1 MLEKKIKTVKLVVVN
16 CSGVLT
22 DGQFSFTSNGEETIS
37 FSSKD
42 VFGSKLLAE
51 RNGVNIV
58 LISSER
64 ATPFLRFALK
74 IGLDDHYLGIE
85 KNVAIIDQLK
95 SSYGVEAKQI
105 AYIGCE
111 LDDLPMMQ
119 QVGFS
124 VCPLDA
130 AYEVRNAA
138 HYVCNSCSG
147 SGVIRE
153 IADLLNVQSSSVSS
167 I

>member
-1 MLEKKIKTVKLVVVN
+1 VLEKKIKAIKLIVVN
-16 CSGVLT
+16 CDGVLT
-22 DGQFSFTSNGEETIS
+22 DGHFSFTENGEEAIS

-42 VFGSKLLAE
+42 IFGFKLLAD
-51 RNGVNIV
+51 RSDLDIV

-64 ATPFLRFALK
+64 ATPFLRYALK
-74 IGLDDHYLGIE
+74 LGLDDRYLGIE
-85 KNVAIIDQLK
+85 KNVAVIDQFK
-95 SSYGVEAKQI
+95 SDYDLEAMQI

-111 LDDLPMMQ
+111 LDDLQMMR

-124 VCPLDA
+124 ICPLDA

-138 HYVCNSCSG
+138 NYVCNSCSG

-153 IADLLNVQSSSVSS
+153 IADLFNVKSPSVSYS
-167 I
+167 

>member
-1 MLEKKIKTVKLVVVN
+1 VLEKKIKAIKLIVVN
-16 CSGVLT
+16 CDGVLT
-22 DGQFSFTSNGEETIS
+22 DGHFSFTENGEEAIS

-42 VFGSKLLAE
+42 IFGFKLLAD
-51 RNGVNIV
+51 RSGLNIV

-74 IGLDDHYLGIE
+74 LGLDDRYLGIE
-85 KNVAIIDQLK
+85 KNVAVFDQLK
-95 SSYGVEAKQI
+95 SNYDLEAMQI

-111 LDDLPMMQ
+111 LDDLQMMR

-124 VCPLDA
+124 ICPLDA

-138 HYVCNSCSG
+138 NYVCNSCSG

-153 IADLLNVQSSSVSS
+153 IADLFNVKSPSVTYS
-167 I
+167 

>member
-1 MLEKKIKTVKLVVVN
+1 MLEKKIKAVKLVAVN
-16 CSGVLT
+16 CEGVLT
-22 DGQFSFTSNGEETIS
+22 DGQFSFTKNGEETIR

-42 VFGSKLLAE
+42 VFGFKLLAE
-51 RNGVNIV
+51 RSGVNIV

-74 IGLDDHYLGIE
+74 LGLDDRYLGIE
-85 KNVAIIDQLK
+85 KNVVLIDQLK
-95 SSYGVEAKQI
+95 SNYAIEAVQI

-111 LDDLPMMQ
+111 LDDLQMMR

-124 VCPLDA
+124 ICPLDA
-130 AYEVRNAA
+130 AYEVRNTA

-147 SGVIRE
+147 SGVVRE
-153 IADLLNVQSSSVSS
+153 IADLFNVNSVSDS
-167 I
+167 YS

>member
-1 MLEKKIKTVKLVVVN
+1 MLKKKIKTVKLVAVN
-16 CSGVLT
+16 CDGVLT
-22 DGQFSFTSNGEETIS
+22 DGQFSFTKKGEEVIS

-42 VFGSKLLAE
+42 VFGFKLLAE
-51 RNGVNIV
+51 RSGVNIV
-58 LISSER
+58 LLNSER

-74 IGLDDHYLGIE
+74 IGLDDSYIGFDKKENLL
-85 KNVAIIDQLK
+85 DQLK
-95 SSYGVEAKQI
+95 NNYNLEATQI

-111 LDDLPMMQ
+111 LDDIQMMQ

-124 VCPLDA
+124 ICPLDA
-130 AYEVRNAA
+130 AYEVRNTA

-153 IADLLNVQSSSVSS
+153 IAD
-167 I
+167 IFK

>member
-1 MLEKKIKTVKLVVVN
+1 MVVN
-16 CSGVLT
+16 CDGVLT
-22 DGQFSFTSNGEETIS
+22 DGHFSFTNNGEEAIS

-42 VFGSKLLAE
+42 VFGFKLLVD
-51 RNGVNIV
+51 RSGVNIV

-74 IGLDDHYLGIE
+74 LGLDDRYIGFDKKENL
-85 KNVAIIDQLK
+85 IDQLK
-95 SSYGVEAKQI
+95 SNYDLEATQI

-111 LDDLPMMQ
+111 LDDLQMML

-124 VCPLDA
+124 ICPLDA
-130 AYEVRNAA
+130 AYEVRNTAN
-138 HYVCNSCSG
+138 YVCNSCSG

-153 IADLLNVQSSSVSS
+153 IADIFYVKSPSASYS
-167 I
+167 